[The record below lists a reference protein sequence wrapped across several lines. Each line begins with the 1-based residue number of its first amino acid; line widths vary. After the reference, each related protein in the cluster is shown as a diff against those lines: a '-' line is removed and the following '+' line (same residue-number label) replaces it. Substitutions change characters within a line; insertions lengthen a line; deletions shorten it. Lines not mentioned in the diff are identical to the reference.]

1 MGWYPF
7 ADSCFV
13 CASSQFSQ
21 DVPGPRIP
29 NPSPLQRLLPARGQ
43 RRFCGGGL
51 LMVDHEAPTSSFGVQ
66 LRFLMPITYNHA
78 ENLRKL
84 WYIIKPLYL
93 WLNIHMYI
101 YICMCIYIYMYRYI
115 HIYIYVYRY
124 IYIYIYICIY
134 IYVDIHIYM
143 YVYIYMYRFIYIYPL
158 TIGTAPPSSWRACPG
173 EPVNPVDLWGTIQP
187 GFSRSGWW
195 RFLGFS

>member
-101 YICMCIYIYMYRYI
+101 YIY
-115 HIYIYVYRY
+115 IYIYVYRY
-124 IYIYIYICIY
+124 IYIYTYTYMYIYICRYTYIYVCIYICI
-134 IYVDIHIYM
+134 DL
-143 YVYIYMYRFIYIYPL
+143 YIYPL